1 LKCGQRD
8 TEAQALRGQRRD
20 RLCYREQSGQHRK
33 EDAVCPNRRTV
44 IGALLAGLIGARPA
58 RAFEVPALPRVIN
71 KDYARARADFRT
83 HLTRMGPAPDTG
95 DPLSPPPEGA
105 ARLAYRSGA
114 LDLSA
119 WISLPAPGPP
129 RRPAVLFLHGGNA
142 LGSGHWDLT
151 QPYREAGYVAMVPA
165 LRAEN
170 GQPGAYSGFY
180 DETSDV
186 LAAVQALQSYAG
198 VDRNR
203 IFLAGHSIG
212 ATQALL
218 AALST
223 TMFRGAA
230 SFSGNPNA
238 YAFFK
243 RFPEELCFDT
253 GNPLEFE
260 MRSAAC
266 FAGSFK
272 CPTRIYHGTKEA
284 GLVAPSDLTIRR
296 ARAAGLDVAGQMVPG
311 DHFSALPAEIA
322 ASLAF
327 FATL

>member
-1 LKCGQRD
+1 MGPD
-8 TEAQALRGQRRD
+8 RR
-20 RLCYREQSGQHRK
+20 S
-33 EDAVCPNRRTV
+33 V
-44 IGALLAGLIGARPA
+44 IGALLAGLVVGRAA
-58 RAFEVPALPRVIN
+58 NAFEVPATPRLID
-71 KDYARARADFRT
+71 KDYGQARTQFRT
-83 HLTRMGPAPDTG
+83 HLTRMGPAPDEG

-105 ARLAYRSGA
+105 ERFAYQSGP
-114 LDLSA
+114 LKLSA
-119 WISLPAPGPP
+119 WISTPSPGAA

-151 QPYREAGYVAMVPA
+151 RPYREAGYIAMVPA

-170 GQPGAYSGFY
+170 GQPGAFSAFY

-186 LAAVQALQSYAG
+186 LAAAQTLQNHSG
-198 VDRNR
+198 VDRER

-218 AALST
+218 AAMST
-223 TMFRGAA
+223 RMFRAAA

-243 RFPEELCFDT
+243 RFPEEICFDT
-253 GNPLEFE
+253 TDPAEFE
-260 MRSAAC
+260 MRSALC

-272 CPTRIYHGTKEA
+272 CPTRIFHGSEEK
-284 GLVAPSDLTIRR
+284 GLVAASDLTVRR
-296 ARAAGLDVAGQMVPG
+296 ARDAGLDVVSQAMAG

-327 FATL
+327 FAAL